1 MSIDLFADEKAVGV
15 DLFADEKL
23 PKQELLEGLAGTSIA
38 DVASDVVGAPMAK
51 LTGDLVGMSV
61 GGYESAIKSLYGDT
75 GKAITDG
82 QQTQKTIS
90 DMFAP
95 KSDLAK
101 DSTDTVLGA
110 LSQLNKIP
118 AGWGG
123 IADLIET
130 RDPEI
135 AANTVKEI
143 EKKGLPQYMG
153 DKNFEAYGSPLLATL
168 ATVTPEIAA
177 IFIPTASSLKRGKLE
192 KATKELEIVDQI
204 ESGVPGKALAE
215 YKLKNRDKWTQPTQ
229 AEIDVLSKKL
239 NVDKEF
245 ARNMAEAMPVLSK
258 KKSAS
263 KAVNQEWDKGLLGLV
278 QASSKADIDVMSKML
293 ATVKQS
299 KDNILIKAQTRPI
312 YEAGTAIENIVKFA
326 LDEKNTA
333 GRRVGAAA
341 EALRGVQVDYAPAV
355 DKFIGSLVD
364 DGVVINGGNPI
375 TDVRQ
380 YRNID
385 FRNSPYDG
393 SKASEDI
400 IRKQISRMTE
410 KDFAMDG
417 FNIHTTKKNLPSFIS
432 TAKKSEGGL
441 VSKAEILLTT
451 LRRDLNDVLR
461 NSSDEY
467 MSANDDFIKA
477 ITPLN
482 ELNDAMPK
490 TAQVEWD
497 GINANNAGKHLRI
510 ILSNYADAD
519 NLYKAVS
526 NLDEFAIGKGKQF
539 DADAVKQAFFAIG
552 LDKRLGAFAE
562 TSLQGVTESSAHR
575 ASSFIPTSSLD
586 LAGKI
591 ITGAR
596 RKVMAV
602 DDNNAIKAME
612 DYLKEARQGK

>member
-1 MSIDLFADEKAVGV
+1 MAI

-23 PKQELLEGLAGTSIA
+23 PKQELLEGLSGTSVADIA
-38 DVASDVVGAPMAK
+38 SETIGAPINA
-51 LTGDLVGMSV
+51 LTGSLIGKSV
-61 GGYESAIKSLYGDT
+61 GGYESAIRALTGDT
-75 GKAITDG
+75 DEAIKQG
-82 QQTQKTIS
+82 QQTEKTIS

-95 KSDLAK
+95 QSDLAK
-101 DSTDTVLGA
+101 QSTNTVFGA
-110 LSQLNKIP
+110 LAQLNKIP

-130 RDPEI
+130 QDVNI
-135 AANTVKEI
+135 AVDTIKEI

-153 DKNFEAYGSPLLATL
+153 DKNFDAYGSPLLATIT
-168 ATVTPEIAA
+168 TVLPEIAG
-177 IFIPTASSLKRGKLE
+177 ILMPTVNTIKRGKLE
-192 KATKELEIVDQI
+192 RATKELDMIDQI
-204 ESGVPGKALAE
+204 ESGVPGKSLSE
-215 YKLKNRDKWTQPTQ
+215 YKLQNRDKWTQPTQ

-239 NVDKEF
+239 QVDKVF
-245 ARNMAEAMPVLSK
+245 AKSLAEAMPVLSK
-258 KKSAS
+258 KKSTS

-293 ATVKQS
+293 ATVKRS

-326 LDEKNTA
+326 LDEKNIA
-333 GRRVGAAA
+333 GKRVGAAA
-341 EALRGVQVDYAPAV
+341 ESLRGVQVDYAPAV
-355 DKFIGSLVD
+355 DKFISSLVE
-364 DGVVINGGNPI
+364 DGVIINGGNPI
-375 TDVRQ
+375 TDVKQ

-400 IRKQISRMTE
+400 LRKQISRMTE

-432 TAKKSEGGL
+432 TAKKTEGGL
-441 VSKAEILLTT
+441 DSKAEMLLNT

-467 MSANDDFIKA
+467 KSANDDFRAA

-482 ELNDAMPK
+482 ELNDSMPK
-490 TAQVEWD
+490 NAQVQWD

-519 NLYKAVS
+519 NLYKAVM
-526 NLDEFAIGKGKQF
+526 NLDAYAIGKGKNF

-562 TSLQGVTESSAHR
+562 TSLQGVTEASAHR

-586 LAGKI
+586 LAGKV

-612 DYLKEARQGK
+612 DYLKEAREGK